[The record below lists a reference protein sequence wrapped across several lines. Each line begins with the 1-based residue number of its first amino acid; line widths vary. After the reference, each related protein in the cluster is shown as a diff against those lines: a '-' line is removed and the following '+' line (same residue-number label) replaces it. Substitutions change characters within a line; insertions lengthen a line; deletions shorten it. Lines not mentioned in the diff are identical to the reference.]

1 MSRPQVLITGAS
13 RGIGL
18 EISKKFHSEQFRLH
32 LVAQNR
38 ERLTDVVQNYFP
50 GAMMSPVN
58 LSDEDLVNQWLDS
71 IGDPPDVL
79 VLNAGYALNK
89 PFLET
94 DSSERRTEFQVN
106 FFTNVQIIK
115 KMLPKMKP
123 GSAIITIG
131 SLTALLPFPGDIH
144 YAASK
149 AALYSFMQSLAIEEK
164 DRKIHFGQVLPGFV
178 KTDMTAHVDSVL
190 PFHSASE
197 VAESTWSCYK
207 NKSKIVIP
215 GIINQANAFLA
226 RSFPS
231 LFSTMLEIGIKYL
244 PFPIIPENRK

>member
-1 MSRPQVLITGAS
+1 MSKPLLLITGAS
-13 RGIGL
+13 RGIGF
-18 EISKKFHSEQFRLH
+18 EISKKFQAKQFQLH

-38 ERLTDVVQNYFP
+38 DRLTNVVRNFFP

-58 LSDEDLVNQWLDS
+58 LSDEDQVNQWLDS
-71 IGDPPDVL
+71 IEGSPDVI
-79 VLNAGYALNK
+79 VLNAGYASNQR
-89 PFLET
+89 FLET
-94 DSSERRTEFQVN
+94 ELLERKTEFQLN
-106 FFTNVQIIK
+106 FFTNVQIIQR
-115 KMLPKMKP
+115 MLPRMKP

-131 SLTALLPFPGDIH
+131 SLTALLPFPGDVH

-149 AALYSFMQSLAIEEK
+149 AALYSFMQSLAIEE
-164 DRKIHFGQVLPGFV
+164 RGRNIHFGQVLPGFV
-178 KTDMTAHVDSVL
+178 KTDMTAHINSVL

-207 NKSKIVIP
+207 NKSNIVIP
-215 GIINQANAFLA
+215 GVINQANAFLA

-231 LFSTMLEIGIKYL
+231 LFSNLLELGMKYL